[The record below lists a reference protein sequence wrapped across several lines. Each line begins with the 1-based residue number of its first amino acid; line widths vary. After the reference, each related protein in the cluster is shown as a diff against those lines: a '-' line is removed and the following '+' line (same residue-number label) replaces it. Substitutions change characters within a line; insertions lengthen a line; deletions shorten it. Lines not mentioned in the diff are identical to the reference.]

1 MKKRN
6 YILAAVVL
14 AFTVILT
21 GCGGKSDKKTENT
34 NDKKIENTGEK
45 TDDILDFN
53 VEDYVKLGDYKGLD
67 VTYPLPDEVTDE
79 AVKESIEETL
89 YENVEIKEVD
99 RASKENDVVN
109 IDYTGTIA
117 GEEFEGGSDTGY
129 DLKIG
134 SEDFLPEFEENLVG
148 KKAGETTVFTITS
161 PEDYDESVAGQEAE
175 FTVKVNSVSE
185 EKEPEYN
192 VDFVKQISD
201 YETIEDYEASVKEQ
215 LVENAQYESET
226 EAEDHALKIVA
237 ENSEVDGYPQEL
249 YDFFYDDNV
258 SGYQAFAEMQGME
271 YEDFLE
277 TFMSEE
283 DIKELVEEQ
292 VNEFLL
298 SKAILEKENMEL
310 TDEEYSKEAEKLAQE
325 NMYES
330 MEEYEK
336 DYGKTYIMTQLIRD
350 KAVKFLRESAN
361 LQGMSWD
368 EYSAED
374 EEMEL
379 EEEE

>member
-148 KKAGETTVFTITS
+148 KKAGETTVFTITF

-368 EYSAED
+368 ED